1 MAAAIH
7 PKRIVGNWTLGYA
20 LDVHTL
26 YSTHV
31 GVNEHGHDVFE
42 TKRSE
47 LGELLFRLK
56 YRGDLTAVP
65 EIVDAITEFLK
76 RARTTFDLIVPVPPS
91 GHRQVQPVIVLAR
104 AFGEALNLPVAE
116 CVTTTRAPTPLKGVI
131 DRDRRNELLEGLY
144 AVETDFT
151 RRKSIL
157 LFDDLYRSGATMNAI
172 TDLLMTQGEARAVR
186 VLTITKAR
194 RSS

>member
-7 PKRIVGNWTLGYA
+7 PKRVVGNWTLGYA
-20 LDVHTL
+20 LDAHTL

-31 GVNEHGHDVFE
+31 GIDERGYDVFD

-56 YRGDLTAVP
+56 YRSDLSAVP
-65 EIVDAITEFLK
+65 EIVEAITNFLK
-76 RARTTFDLIVPVPPS
+76 RSRTTFDLIVPVPPS

-104 AFGEALNLPVAE
+104 AFGGAMKLPVAE
-116 CVTTTRAPTPLKGVI
+116 CVTTTRSPTQLKGVM
-131 DRDRRNELLEGLY
+131 DRNRRNELLEGLY
-144 AVETDFT
+144 AVKRASTQ
-151 RRKSIL
+151 RKSIL
-157 LFDDLYRSGATMNAI
+157 LFDDLYRSGATLNAI
-172 TDLLMTQGEARAVR
+172 TDLLMTQGEATAVR
-186 VLTITKAR
+186 VLTITKSR